1 MEHTW
6 VIPITFD
13 VFKGGALVR
22 SEIVAEPFVVLGRD
36 GATHLWIDDDELSA
50 KHVMIETTANE
61 VRLVSLGVATFVNG
75 LPVERC
81 LLCTGDQLRVGQTT
95 IRISLGEPV
104 EFVAKKVASSE
115 PEPEAIVPTH
125 YRETPESARRSVI
138 GDLDLLEA
146 RSAVDSKD
154 LEADASSVIEL
165 SIAWNNTLLHVAH
178 VERDESFVLWSKRP
192 KRMISGF
199 VAGPEVLGAL
209 PECAVVE
216 RRGKAQYFV
225 VSPGASASLEFDG
238 VERPLDALIAEGIAR
253 PSAAVAGAYEVELR
267 SDGRYTMQAGG
278 FTVRAKRVARAR
290 RTYVAPTRD
299 YAWNGA
305 LLASLVLVFGLFF
318 ATRAAMANDGG
329 DLARGTEEDRLDHLR
344 GLIERQQRW
353 SDERSESQRRAARL
367 EQAIDA
373 RGSDRFG
380 PESRV
385 GQRKPRPWLIDRPR
399 GKVERWPRRAWSGGS
414 LESSAPSAAPF
425 GALVD
430 SSPNFADPSSAFTG
444 TPVGLGATGAG
455 WGGSATSSSGAGSYG
470 ATATS
475 PRVGFESPPRLGC
488 QYPPRPSG
496 RVRARAPIVTGLL
509 PPESVRRVAVRN
521 SAQLRFCYEA
531 GLRARPRLTGR
542 VELRFIIGGNGTVL
556 GSTVH
561 ETNLEDRSV
570 ASCMAR
576 AVRTW
581 QFAAPDGRGIVTV
594 NFPFDLEPHE

>member
-95 IRISLGEPV
+95 IRISLGDPV

-125 YRETPESARRSVI
+125 YRETPDSARRSVI

-146 RSAVDSKD
+146 RSAVHSKD

-209 PECAVVE
+209 SECAVVV

-225 VSPGASASLEFDG
+225 VSPGASGSLELDG
-238 VERPLDALIAEGIAR
+238 VERPLEALIAEGLAR

-305 LLASLVLVFGLFF
+305 LLASLVLVFGSLF
-318 ATRAAMANDGG
+318 ATRAAMASDEGA
-329 DLARGTEEDRLDHLR
+329 LARETEEDRLDYLR

-353 SDERSESQRRAARL
+353 SDERSESQRRADQL
-367 EQAIDA
+367 DQAIKA
-373 RGSDRFG
+373 HGSARFG
-380 PESRV
+380 PESRF
-385 GQRKPRPWLIDRPR
+385 GRRSTQRPLVYRHS
-399 GKVERWPRRAWSGGS
+399 GKRAWPR
-414 LESSAPSAAPF
+414 SSWPGAPAGPSEQRTTPF

-455 WGGSATSSSGAGSYG
+455 WGGAAISNSGAASYG
-470 ATATS
+470 ATAAS
-475 PRVGFESPPRLGC
+475 PRFGFESPPRLGC

-496 RVRARAPIVTGLL
+496 RVRAGAPIVTGLL

-531 GLRARPRLTGR
+531 GLRARPRLAGR
-542 VELRFIIGGNGTVL
+542 VEVRFIIGGNGTVL
-556 GSTVH
+556 GSTVLG
-561 ETNLEDRSV
+561 TNLEDRSV
-570 ASCMAR
+570 ASCMAH

-581 QFAAPDGRGIVTV
+581 QFAEPDGRGIVTV
-594 NFPFDLEPHE
+594 NFPFDLEPPE